1 MKTSKAMNE
10 IFDFKRFWTY
20 FKYDLKQMWRNHSK
34 AAIMIGGA
42 SAIFYVIW
50 VLCSLVFTQH
60 WTSPIIYARLGVFV
74 LAFTIL
80 ELYMVRAYGYLTEK
94 KAGSAWLM
102 VPASKAEKFVSMVL
116 MVCIVIPLLF
126 FVAYMAIDGILA
138 LVDPTYGQALISGGV
153 GAYGKILQ
161 GISALSNESP
171 ITFTPGSVIFML
183 IISLFCNFLYFN
195 LCGICFKKSKLV
207 GAIAILFGLS
217 LVLSLLTGIL
227 VPQFVKN
234 IDYTTMDDMQAA
246 HWVAGIMNASV
257 IFTCLLTVGLGWG
270 VWRRIKTIQH

>member
-1 MKTSKAMNE
+1 MNE

-50 VLCSLVFTQH
+50 VLCSLVFAQH
-60 WTSPIIYARLGVFV
+60 WSSPIIYARIGVFF

-102 VPASKAEKFVSMVL
+102 VPASKAEKFVSMIL

-126 FVAYMAIDGILA
+126 FVAYALIDGILA
-138 LVDPTYGQALISGGV
+138 LVDPTYGKALIVGGAE
-153 GAYGKILQ
+153 AYGKILE
-161 GISALSNESP
+161 GITSLSGESL
-171 ITFTPGSVIFML
+171 ITFTPSSLVFTG
-183 IISLFCNFLYFN
+183 IIGLFCNFLYFH
-195 LCGICFKKSKLV
+195 LCGICFKKNKLV

-217 LVLSLLTGIL
+217 LVMSLLTGIFVPRL
-227 VPQFVKN
+227 VGN
-234 IDYTTMDDMQAA
+234 IDINLEGVEAA
-246 HWVAGIMNASV
+246 RWFAGVMNAGV
-257 IFTCLLTVGLGWG
+257 IITCLVTVGLGWG

>member
-1 MKTSKAMNE
+1 MNE
-10 IFDFKRFWTY
+10 IFDFNRFWTY

-60 WTSPIIYARLGVFV
+60 WSSPIIYARIGVFC

-94 KAGSAWLM
+94 KAGSAWIM
-102 VPASKAEKFVSMVL
+102 IPASKAEKFVSMLL

-126 FVAYMAIDGILA
+126 IVAYFLIDGVLA
-138 LVDPTYGQALISGGV
+138 LVDPTYGKALAVGGV
-153 GAYGKILQ
+153 GAYNKLLEGL
-161 GISALSNESP
+161 SALGAESP
-171 ITFTPGSVIFML
+171 ITFTPASLVFTG
-183 IISLFCNFLYFN
+183 IIGLFCNFLYYH
-195 LCGICFKKSKLV
+195 LCGICFKKNKLV
-207 GAIAILFGLS
+207 AAIAILFGLS
-217 LVLSLLTGIL
+217 LVLSLLTGIFVPKL
-227 VPQFVKN
+227 VQD
-234 IDYTTMDDMQAA
+234 IDINLEGEEAA
-246 HWVAGIMNASV
+246 RWFAGLMNAGV
-257 IFTCLLTVGLGWG
+257 VLTCLITVGLGWG

>member
-1 MKTSKAMNE
+1 MNE
-10 IFDFKRFWTY
+10 IFDFNRFWTY

-50 VLCSLVFTQH
+50 VLCSLVFAQH
-60 WTSPIIYARLGVFV
+60 WSSPIIYARIGVFF

-80 ELYMVRAYGYLTEK
+80 ELYMVRAYGYLTDK

-102 VPASKAEKFVSMVL
+102 IPASKTEKFVSMLL

-126 FVAYMAIDGILA
+126 FVAYMVLDAIPA

-153 GAYGKILQ
+153 GAYGKIIE
-161 GISALSNESP
+161 GVSALSEESM
-171 ITFTPGSVIFML
+171 ITFTPGSLIFIV
-183 IISLFCNFLYFN
+183 IISLFCNFLYFH
-195 LCGICFKKSKLV
+195 LCGICFKKNKLV

-217 LVLSLLTGIL
+217 LVMSLLTGIF
-227 VPQFVKN
+227 VPQLVQD
-234 IDYTTMDDMQAA
+234 IDINLEGVEAA
-246 HWVAGIMNASV
+246 RWVAGIMNAST
-257 IFTCLLTVGLGWG
+257 IITCLLTVGLGWG

>member
-1 MKTSKAMNE
+1 MNE

-50 VLCSLVFTQH
+50 LLMSLVFTQH
-60 WTSPIIYARLGVFV
+60 WTTPPIAARVVVFII
-74 LAFTIL
+74 AFAIL

-102 VPASKAEKFVSMVL
+102 IPASKTEKFVSMIL

-126 FVAYMAIDGILA
+126 FVVYMLIDGFLA
-138 LVDPTYGQALISGGV
+138 LVDPTYGQALIAGGL
-153 GAYGKILQ
+153 GAYGKMLQ
-161 GISALSNESP
+161 GISALSTELP
-171 ITFTPGSVIFML
+171 ITFTPASIIFTA
-183 IISLFCNFLYFN
+183 IISLFCNFLYFH
-195 LCGICFKKSKLV
+195 LCGICFKKNKLV

-217 LVLSLLTGIL
+217 LVMSLLTGIL
-227 VPQFVKN
+227 VPQFVRN
-234 IDYTTMDDMQAA
+234 IDSIVIDDMQAA
-246 HWVAGIMNASV
+246 HWVTGMMNAGI
-257 IFTCLLTVGLGWG
+257 IITCLITVGLGWG